1 MLNPIIR
8 QLITFMQP
16 FRIRVLIAL
25 LLATATIGSSIAL
38 MMTSAWLISTAG
50 LQLGITSLGV
60 APVGVRLFGISRAV
74 FRYLERLVS
83 HDVTFRLLA
92 VLRVWFYTRIEPLS
106 PAQLRAFS
114 SGDLMSRVV
123 SDIEELQNLY
133 LRVIAP
139 PIVAIII
146 TIFTGVAFA
155 FIDPM
160 AALVLVIFMV
170 AAGTLLPLF
179 TWWAGRVIGAQLIR
193 ARALLNTHMVDSV
206 QGLADSLAYGYTR
219 SRTQTLHDINTDLTT
234 HERQMARL
242 DGVQGGLSVLM
253 VNLAAFC
260 VLLVAIGR
268 VEGVLLATLVL
279 GTIAAFEAITPLAL
293 STQHLGKEMTAAER
307 VFDVIE
313 TTTAVDDPTEAQ
325 TIPSRPLHLQLH
337 EVSFRYA
344 PTEPRIFDDFSLN
357 VPPGTRLAVMG
368 ESGTG
373 KSSLVNV
380 LLRFWD
386 YETGSVTIGGVD
398 LKTIGHED
406 IRRTFGVMTQRTHL
420 FNTTIKENIR
430 IARKT
435 ASDDAVIEAAKAAQ
449 IHDFIHSLPD
459 GYDTYVGENG
469 AALSGGERQRIA
481 LARILLKDAPIW
493 LLDEITA
500 NLDPITANRVI
511 QTVMQAAQDKTIIVL
526 THNTSWT
533 DGFDL
538 DETIR
543 LSSSTR

>member
-1 MLNPIIR
+1 
-8 QLITFMQP
+8 
-16 FRIRVLIAL
+16 
-25 LLATATIGSSIAL
+25 
-38 MMTSAWLISTAG
+38 
-50 LQLGITSLGV
+50 
-60 APVGVRLFGISRAV
+60 
-74 FRYLERLVS
+74 
-83 HDVTFRLLA
+83 
-92 VLRVWFYTRIEPLS
+92 
-106 PAQLRAFS
+106 
-114 SGDLMSRVV
+114 
-123 SDIEELQNLY
+123 
-133 LRVIAP
+133 
-139 PIVAIII
+139 
-146 TIFTGVAFA
+146 
-155 FIDPM
+155 
-160 AALVLVIFMV
+160 
-170 AAGTLLPLF
+170 
-179 TWWAGRVIGAQLIR
+179 
-193 ARALLNTHMVDSV
+193 
-206 QGLADSLAYGYTR
+206 
-219 SRTQTLHDINTDLTT
+219 
-234 HERQMARL
+234 
-242 DGVQGGLSVLM
+242 
-253 VNLAAFC
+253 
-260 VLLVAIGR
+260 
-268 VEGVLLATLVL
+268 
-279 GTIAAFEAITPLAL
+279 
-293 STQHLGKEMTAAER
+293 
-307 VFDVIE
+307 
-313 TTTAVDDPTEAQ
+313 
-325 TIPSRPLHLQLH
+325 
-337 EVSFRYA
+337 
-344 PTEPRIFDDFSLN
+344 
-357 VPPGTRLAVMG
+357 MG